1 MEQLDA
7 KSAEKDALVALLAEL
22 VAQLPS
28 ESEEREELQEQM
40 EQLNKRWTAISE
52 GLSQHESNLESA
64 FMLAR
69 GHEGAMA
76 KLLPWVPTT
85 TDRLENLGPP
95 PSEPEQVEKLK
106 TEIEVI
112 MTVCMYLY
120 MYIIALCCSGIHNI
134 SHVHTACSQC
144 QLL

>member
-7 KSAEKDALVALLAEL
+7 KSAEKDTLVALLAEL
-22 VAQLPS
+22 VAQLPN
-28 ESEEREELQEQM
+28 ESEEREELQGQV
-40 EQLNKRWTAISE
+40 EQLNKRWVAISE

-64 FMLAR
+64 FMLAK

-76 KLLPWVPTT
+76 KLIPWVPTT
-85 TDRLENLGPP
+85 IDRLENLGPP

-112 MTVCMYLY
+112 IYVYICMY
-120 MYIIALCCSGIHNI
+120 I
-134 SHVHTACSQC
+134 VHSQC
-144 QLL
+144 QFLYRSVS

>member
-7 KSAEKDALVALLAEL
+7 KSAEKDTLVALLAEL

-28 ESEEREELQEQM
+28 ESKEREELQEQV
-40 EQLNKRWTAISE
+40 EQLNKRWVAISE
-52 GLSQHESNLESA
+52 GLSQYESNLESA
-64 FMLAR
+64 FMLAK

-112 MTVCMYLY
+112 INFMRIS
-120 MYIIALCCSGIHNI
+120 YIVNANFSIIYS
-134 SHVHTACSQC
+134 VTEVFMP
-144 QLL
+144 